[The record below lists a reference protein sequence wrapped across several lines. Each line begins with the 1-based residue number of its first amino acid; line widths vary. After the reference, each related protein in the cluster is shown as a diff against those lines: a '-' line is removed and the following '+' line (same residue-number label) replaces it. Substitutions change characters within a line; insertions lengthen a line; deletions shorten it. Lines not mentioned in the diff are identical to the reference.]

1 MPPKKK
7 SMSDTGTHKASSSSL
22 FSALGDGIDVT
33 GFDPDS
39 KTVSET
45 SRFRTEDI
53 ELSKIIDNKSNNFR
67 ALDTFYLELS
77 IAKVGQLQPIILVPE
92 VVEGK
97 STGLYEIKVGSRR
110 FAALNRLLEKAFKK
124 SNQKDIEKYSKA
136 FAIIL
141 PYGATQDE
149 IETIYRETNTTA
161 RPLTVEEVFAHFD
174 GIFKISDTGEFV
186 HIPKGVN
193 KYEYVSKEFK
203 RMGFDFSA
211 TKVKEY
217 LTIYSASD
225 KRVTDWF
232 EDKLL
237 TRQQAVE
244 VSRMP
249 SAMQISVMDKFE
261 QMTTKEISDYIKT
274 YMLEKKTEKLT
285 KKMRGI
291 DAISFVIK
299 SNKNLKHI
307 AVMENI
313 RFQSEDEKLSF
324 LSQIQEL
331 QDHLNKIEKLLK

>member
-1 MPPKKK
+1 
-7 SMSDTGTHKASSSSL
+7 
-22 FSALGDGIDVT
+22 
-33 GFDPDS
+33 
-39 KTVSET
+39 
-45 SRFRTEDI
+45 
-53 ELSKIIDNKSNNFR
+53 
-67 ALDTFYLELS
+67 
-77 IAKVGQLQPIILVPE
+77 
-92 VVEGK
+92 
-97 STGLYEIKVGSRR
+97 
-110 FAALNRLLEKAFKK
+110 
-124 SNQKDIEKYSKA
+124 
-136 FAIIL
+136 
-141 PYGATQDE
+141 
-149 IETIYRETNTTA
+149 
-161 RPLTVEEVFAHFD
+161 
-174 GIFKISDTGEFV
+174 
-186 HIPKGVN
+186 
-193 KYEYVSKEFK
+193 
-203 RMGFDFSA
+203 MGFDFSA

-285 KKMRGI
+285 KKMRGT

>member
-1 MPPKKK
+1 
-7 SMSDTGTHKASSSSL
+7 
-22 FSALGDGIDVT
+22 
-33 GFDPDS
+33 
-39 KTVSET
+39 
-45 SRFRTEDI
+45 
-53 ELSKIIDNKSNNFR
+53 
-67 ALDTFYLELS
+67 
-77 IAKVGQLQPIILVPE
+77 
-92 VVEGK
+92 
-97 STGLYEIKVGSRR
+97 
-110 FAALNRLLEKAFKK
+110 
-124 SNQKDIEKYSKA
+124 
-136 FAIIL
+136 
-141 PYGATQDE
+141 
-149 IETIYRETNTTA
+149 
-161 RPLTVEEVFAHFD
+161 
-174 GIFKISDTGEFV
+174 
-186 HIPKGVN
+186 
-193 KYEYVSKEFK
+193 
-203 RMGFDFSA
+203 MGFDFSA

-285 KKMRGI
+285 KKMRAT

>member
-1 MPPKKK
+1 
-7 SMSDTGTHKASSSSL
+7 
-22 FSALGDGIDVT
+22 
-33 GFDPDS
+33 
-39 KTVSET
+39 
-45 SRFRTEDI
+45 
-53 ELSKIIDNKSNNFR
+53 
-67 ALDTFYLELS
+67 
-77 IAKVGQLQPIILVPE
+77 
-92 VVEGK
+92 
-97 STGLYEIKVGSRR
+97 
-110 FAALNRLLEKAFKK
+110 
-124 SNQKDIEKYSKA
+124 
-136 FAIIL
+136 
-141 PYGATQDE
+141 
-149 IETIYRETNTTA
+149 
-161 RPLTVEEVFAHFD
+161 
-174 GIFKISDTGEFV
+174 
-186 HIPKGVN
+186 
-193 KYEYVSKEFK
+193 
-203 RMGFDFSA
+203 MGFDFSA